1 MPGADTS
8 TPAAAARRRA
18 AVTLEPARP
27 ICPMERSICSS
38 ASARRTRRAYPRPCG
53 RGTEISNIV
62 LYLDHDSG
70 GTQWDGSTTAVAV
83 VTGGGDGIGAGIS
96 RRFAEEGAR
105 VVIAEMNE
113 ERGRATADELAST
126 TGTETLFVRTDVR
139 RKEDNVEMIARAV
152 DVWGTVDILV
162 NNAWGGGKISR
173 VELKTD
179 ELIEHGLAVGFR
191 GPLWAMQTA
200 FPIMK
205 RQGYGRVINICSLNG
220 VNAHMGTVEYNS
232 AKEALRSATRT
243 AAREWAGTGIVCNV
257 ICPAAKSAS
266 FREVMAE
273 HPELIAAAD
282 ASNPMG
288 YIGDVYEDIAPV
300 ALFLASDDCRYVT
313 GNTLFVDGGSHI
325 NGSAWAPD
333 LPDEP

>member
-1 MPGADTS
+1 MG
-8 TPAAAARRRA
+8 R
-18 AVTLEPARP
+18 LEQR
-27 ICPMERSICSS
+27 
-38 ASARRTRRAYPRPCG
+38 
-53 RGTEISNIV
+53 
-62 LYLDHDSG
+62 
-70 GTQWDGSTTAVAV
+70 VAV
-83 VTGGGDGIGAGIS
+83 ITGAGDGIGAGIA

-113 ERGRATADELAST
+113 TLGRATAESIAAD
-126 TGTETLFVRTDVR
+126 TGAETLFVHTDVR
-139 RKEDNVEMIARAV
+139 RKEDDQAMITAAV
-152 DVWGTVDILV
+152 DAWGTVDILV

-179 ELIEHGLAVGFR
+179 ELIDHGLAVGFR

-205 RQGYGRVINICSLNG
+205 AQAYGRVINICSLNG

-243 AAREWAGTGIVCNV
+243 AAREWAGTGVVCNV

-266 FREVMAE
+266 FRAVMAE
-273 HPELIAAAD
+273 HPELVAAAD

-288 YIGDVYEDIAPV
+288 YIGDPYEDIAPV
-300 ALFLASDDCRYVT
+300 ALFLAGDDCRYLT
-313 GNTLFVDGGSHI
+313 GNTLYVDGGSHI
-325 NGSAWAPD
+325 NGSSWAPE
-333 LPDEP
+333 LTDEP